1 MSMKGYGR
9 LIKGFGDLKMGIVA
23 VNVDI
28 QNTKLEK
35 IFHALVICSDC
46 TLFYAKSP

>member
-1 MSMKGYGR
+1 
-9 LIKGFGDLKMGIVA
+9 MGIVA

-46 TLFYAKSP
+46 TLFYAKSPWSYEIQWVTQNEW